1 MSAIALRLSDAAFI
15 AGLTPRERSL
25 WRVLATLGAGVIGG
39 FAVGLAIG
47 LAALVAFA
55 AATGAFQGGL
65 QDLPRHITGLIAS
78 DGDTLQSAL
87 VLLTLA
93 TFTNGPMAA
102 TFIAVAALFAGRRA
116 LSYLTLA
123 PRFRWRLLATGLGLS
138 FLTIGPIV
146 AIGQLTDPH
155 AAAPP
160 LLTLARD
167 WPTRVGYAA
176 ACVLLLIPAAGA
188 EEVVFRG
195 WLLRQSAALSR
206 NPLVLMAING
216 VMFSAVHG
224 EFAPDPFLTRALMG
238 AGFVYM
244 TLRLGGVE
252 FSTGA
257 HAANNILIVLFI
269 QPLSLKPTPSSG
281 FSADSLFQDVF
292 LLASYVVM
300 AEVTARWTPLR
311 RWAGVGVADAPV
323 AARADP
329 GDAGPRF
336 S

>member
-1 MSAIALRLSDAAFI
+1 MSASALRLSDAAFI
-15 AGLTPRERSL
+15 ADLTPRERSL
-25 WRVLATLGAGVIGG
+25 WRTLATLGAGVFGG
-39 FAVGLAIG
+39 FLVGLVVG
-47 LAALVAFA
+47 LVALVAFA

-65 QDLPRHITGLIAS
+65 QDLPHRITGLVDS

-93 TFTNGPMAA
+93 TATNGPMAA
-102 TFIAVAALFAGRRA
+102 TFIGVAALFAGRRM
-116 LSYLTLA
+116 LRYLTLA
-123 PRFRWRLLATGLGLS
+123 PVFRWRLLASGLVLS

-155 AAAPP
+155 AARPP
-160 LLTLARD
+160 VLALASD
-167 WPTRVGYAA
+167 WPTRIGYAA
-176 ACVLLLIPAAGA
+176 ACIALLIPAAAA

-195 WLLRQSAALSR
+195 WLLRQSAVLTR

-216 VMFSAVHG
+216 VVFSAVHG

-269 QPLSLKPTPSSG
+269 QPLSLKPTPSTG
-281 FSADSLFQDVF
+281 MSADSLFQDVF
-292 LLASYVVM
+292 LLASYVIM
-300 AEVTARWTPLR
+300 AEVVARWAPLR
-311 RWAGVGVADAPV
+311 RWTGAGLADAAAGDV
-323 AARADP
+323 A
-329 GDAGPRF
+329 GDF